1 MSLMVGVEIGGTFTD
16 LVLVRDGKIIQTAK
30 VPSTP
35 DKPADAA
42 IEALSRIDCDI
53 RDVSVIVHG
62 STVATNSVLERKGAR
77 TALAVTD
84 GFGDILEIQSEEREK
99 IYDLRYKKSK
109 PIVSRGRIFEVEE
122 RIDAKGNVIQ
132 PINIERSIGLLDKI
146 VAEGA
151 IESISICFI
160 HADVSGEHERA
171 LERVIRDRYPD
182 IYVCVSSDVLPE
194 FREYNRASTTVI
206 NAFVTPKVSKYLK
219 SLEAQI
225 LDRGFAGELLVMQS
239 NGGISPAEVAS
250 RKGAGM
256 LLSGPA
262 AGAVAAI
269 QSANSAGFLQC
280 ISLDMGG
287 TSADVCLS
295 ENRNIPFTA
304 DTRIDGLPVRLPM
317 VDIVTI
323 GAGGGS
329 LAHFDTGGML
339 RVGPESSGAMPG
351 PACYGR
357 GGVQPTVTDANV
369 VLGFVRPAAFLGGKM
384 PLNLAAA
391 RKAFG
396 DLAERIGTTVEG
408 AAEAVYRVVN
418 ANMAQ
423 AIRLVS
429 VERGFDP
436 RDFVL
441 VSFGG
446 AGPLHGV
453 ALAEELDMKGVLVPE
468 YPGLL
473 SAHGLL
479 LADFKQDYVRT
490 AIRRLS
496 SISTE
501 EILGVFKQLED
512 QAREEA
518 KQHAAISNP
527 SVIGLHL
534 DMRYKG
540 QAYEI
545 PVPVA
550 ADELKAAG
558 QPHWLQKK
566 FDAVHLQRYGH
577 AHIGGE
583 VEIVNYRL
591 SFGAPGFL
599 GQRSHESDARL
610 GSYKV
615 DSGKIFYQGDSI
627 EAKVI
632 NRNDI
637 GIGEIISGPIIVE
650 EENSTTL
657 VTPGWQAIKLPD
669 RALLIER
676 QK

>member
-1 MSLMVGVEIGGTFTD
+1 MVGVEIGGTFTD
-16 LVLVRDGKIIQTAK
+16 LVLVKDGQIVETVK

-42 IEALSRIDCDI
+42 IEALGRIAHDI
-53 RDVSVIVHG
+53 GEVSVIVHG

-77 TALAVTD
+77 TALLVTE
-84 GFGDILEIQSEEREK
+84 GFGDILDIQSEERER
-99 IYDLRYKKSK
+99 IYDLRYKKST
-109 PIVSRGRIFEVEE
+109 PIVRRDAVVEVKE
-122 RIDAKGNVIQ
+122 RIDSRANVVV
-132 PINIERSIGLLDKI
+132 PLDLEAALSRFEKVI
-146 VAEGA
+146 SKCK
-151 IESISICFI
+151 IESVAICFI
-160 HADVSGEHERA
+160 HADVSRDHERVLESA
-171 LERVIRDRYPD
+171 LKEKYPD
-182 IYVCVSSDVLPE
+182 LYVCTSSDILPE

-206 NAFVTPKVSKYLK
+206 NAFVTPKVSKYLH
-219 SLEAQI
+219 SLESQI
-225 LDRGFAGELLVMQS
+225 FDRGFTGELLVMQS

-269 QSANSAGFLQC
+269 QSANSAGFTQC

-295 ENRNIPFTA
+295 ENNNIPFTT
-304 DTRIDGLPVRLPM
+304 DTKIDGLPVRLPM
-317 VDIVTI
+317 ADIVTI

-329 LAHFDTGGML
+329 LAHIDVGGML
-339 RVGPESSGAMPG
+339 RVGPESSGADPG

-357 GGVQPTVTDANV
+357 GGSQPTVTDANV

-384 PLNLAAA
+384 PLDLPAA
-391 RKAFG
+391 RAAFG
-396 DLAERIGTTVEG
+396 DLAGKIGTTAEG

-453 ALAEELDMKGVLVPE
+453 ALADELDMKGVLVPE

-479 LADFKQDYVRT
+479 LADFKQDYVQT
-490 AIRRLS
+490 AISRLS
-496 SISTE
+496 SISTKD
-501 EILGVFKQLED
+501 IRQIVRKLEM
-512 QAREEA
+512 QAEEEA
-518 KQHAAISNP
+518 MQHKAIKNP
-527 SVIGLHL
+527 AVIAMHL

-545 PVPVA
+545 PVEISA
-550 ADELKAAG
+550 KELEHQG
-558 QPHWLQKK
+558 SPDWLQKK
-566 FDAVHLQRYGH
+566 FDAVHLLRYGH

-599 GQRSHESDARL
+599 ESNQKNSDETKNHHEEEKSKIYYR
-610 GSYKV
+610 
-615 DSGKIFYQGDSI
+615 GKFVES
-627 EAKVI
+627 KMI
-632 NRNDI
+632 NRKHI
-637 GIGEIISGPIIVE
+637 GIGETVKGPAVIE

-657 VTPGWQAIKLPD
+657 VPPGWQAVKLPD
-669 RALLIER
+669 RALSIQRCE
-676 QK
+676 